1 MLFLENRVKSDT
13 HLAILNTTHS
23 VLVIPIQF
31 NDEDSENNFPFLK
44 QYLSDIEFSLP
55 SFTLH
60 KDSMQ
65 FSSELY
71 LNIGKFQ

>member
-1 MLFLENRVKSDT
+1 MLFLENLMKSYT
-13 HLAILNTTHS
+13 LLAILKTTHS
-23 VLVIPIQF
+23 VLVIPVQF

-44 QYLSDIEFSLP
+44 QYPSDVEISLP